1 MEQTCDDIDE
11 MFSNLLGEMD
21 MLTQSLGVETVPPP
35 CPKVSNNEFSFTVG
49 FKDLNESLN
58 ALEDKDLDAL
68 MADLVA
74 DLNDVEQKTLE
85 AQKMS
90 SCNQQSTVTQPSIG
104 MNDDIYSKVSPYVTI
119 IGQSGDDLPPPPPDP
134 EPELPPPPPPPPPEP
149 LTQEELEAK
158 AKADKIKLALE
169 KLKEAKVKKLVI
181 KVHMNDNSTKSLMV
195 DERQVARDVLDN
207 LFEKTHCDCNVDWCL
222 YEMYPELQIERFFED
237 HENVVEVLSDW
248 TRDTENKVLFLEKSQ
263 KYALFKNPQNFYLAN
278 KGKKE
283 SKEMNDK
290 NKEALLEESFCGTSV
305 IVPELEGALYLKED
319 GKKSWKRRYFLLRA
333 SGIYYVPRGKT
344 KTSRD
349 LACFLQFENV
359 NVYYGYQHK
368 VKYKAPTDHCFV
380 LKVYQVGEVH
390 EVGMA
395 PALQLRHVVTVSWH
409 LWACSVS
416 SPFLRPGSAPKQGD
430 GIKQPWA
437 LPVVEADPVYSLSRG
452 DGQLYVCRK
461 TETSVSR
468 MCPPKLLGQHKQG
481 KPVCSAELGAR
492 DTWLRSKSTVFGSAF
507 GSLSCGQYGKTLYDN
522 YKCAVK
528 KAGLSSRWANQ
539 KVVEPAAPA
548 GSSSAG
554 TVQSNGQIPQ
564 SVHHSS
570 TELPDSQKKVDT
582 SEAQAERSNASAPS
596 LAQPLLKPQKVQSK
610 RTSLQ
615 PPPPPE
621 RRSSVISA
629 SPLLPSKVKRDSG
642 IFLTDPES
650 FPAPP
655 PSSKID
661 FPPPPD
667 FCEPPPDFVPPPPPV
682 SSSSNGDVP
691 LPPPPPPV
699 SSKPPPP
706 PVKKPV
712 PLPPK
717 RLENTGQGGEPQS
730 AGLPLIAGGG
740 KQADFMSD
748 LMKALEKKRGN
759 TS

>member
-35 CPKVSNNEFSFTVG
+35 SPKVSNNDFSFTVG

-74 DLNDVEQKTLE
+74 DINEVEQRTLQ
-85 AQKMS
+85 AQKTS
-90 SCNQQSTVTQPSIG
+90 VNQQSTVTQPSTDLD
-104 MNDDIYSKVSPYVTI
+104 NDIYSKSSLYVTI
-119 IGQSGDDLPPPPPDP
+119 TGHFGDDLPPPPPDP
-134 EPELPPPPPPPPPEP
+134 TLDLPPPPPPPPPEP
-149 LTQEELEAK
+149 LTQEEQEAQ

-181 KVHMNDNSTKSLMV
+181 KVHMYDNSTKSIMV
-195 DERQVARDVLDN
+195 DERQVTRDVLDN

-237 HENVVEVLSDW
+237 HENVVQVLSDW
-248 TRDTENKVLFLEKSQ
+248 TRDTENKILFLEKKE
-263 KYALFKNPQNFYLAN
+263 KYALFKNPQHFYLAN
-278 KGKKE
+278 KGKNE

-305 IVPELEGALYLKED
+305 IVPEIEGALYLKED

-333 SGIYYVPRGKT
+333 SGIYYVPKGKT

-380 LKVYQVGEVH
+380 LKHPQIQKESQYIKYLCCDDRATLHQW
-390 EVGMA
+390 
-395 PALQLRHVVTVSWH
+395 VT
-409 LWACSVS
+409 
-416 SPFLRPGSAPKQGD
+416 
-430 GIKQPWA
+430 GIRIAK
-437 LPVVEADPVYSLSRG
+437 
-452 DGQLYVCRK
+452 
-461 TETSVSR
+461 
-468 MCPPKLLGQHKQG
+468 
-481 KPVCSAELGAR
+481 
-492 DTWLRSKSTVFGSAF
+492 
-507 GSLSCGQYGKTLYDN
+507 YGKTLYDN

-528 KAGLSSRWANQ
+528 KAGLSSLWANQ
-539 KVVEPAAPA
+539 GMVEPAAPA
-548 GSSSAG
+548 GSSPAG

-564 SVHHSS
+564 IARRFSA
-570 TELPDSQKKVDT
+570 EFPDTQKNKDT
-582 SEAQAERSNASAPS
+582 SEVQSNNVSAPGPAQS
-596 LAQPLLKPQKVQSK
+596 LLRLQTVQSK
-610 RTSLQ
+610 RNSLQ

-621 RRSSVISA
+621 RRSSAISV
-629 SPLLPSKVKRDSG
+629 SPILPPKMKRDSG

-655 PSSKID
+655 PTLKID
-661 FPPPPD
+661 LPPPPSD
-667 FCEPPPDFVPPPPPV
+667 FCEPPPDFVPPPPPA
-682 SSSSNGDVP
+682 SSSSNGDLP
-691 LPPPPPPV
+691 LPPPPPPPSV
-699 SSKPPPP
+699 SSKPPPLP
-706 PVKKPV
+706 TKKPV

-717 RLENTGQGGEPQS
+717 KLENTGADGEPQS
-730 AGLPLIAGGG
+730 AGPPPVGMGG
-740 KQADFMSD
+740 KPTDFMSD

-759 TS
+759 NS